1 MLSEVIYLRRLWINK
16 CDCRTRSRRPNDG
29 IFSGILQTRGLI
41 LMGTG
46 SRSWLCSAIYWFD
59 VCCWS
64 QGNRSLHR
72 ILFLR
77 SRRLGFWL
85 WRSRI
90 AEDVCC
96 WSQGN
101 RSLHRILFL
110 RSRRLG
116 FWLRRSRN
124 VGDAW
129 LTNFFELGKG
139 IFWRIFSFW
148 IIQRINLLWVFFL
161 AHKESLLNLRLW
173 WNGCVSS
180 GSCNILLESSYAFRN

>member
-46 SRSWLCSAIYWFD
+46 SRSWLCSAIYWF
-59 VCCWS
+59 
-64 QGNRSLHR
+64 
-72 ILFLR
+72 
-77 SRRLGFWL
+77 
-85 WRSRI
+85 
-90 AEDVCC
+90 DVCC